1 MWSFGDNIA
10 GKTAYSSRLGE
21 GTVSD
26 KYKYKYSGTVRACIV
41 QRSVKKKG

>member
-1 MWSFGDNIA
+1 MWSSGDNIA

-26 KYKYKYSGTVRACIV
+26 KYKYSGTVRACIV
-41 QRSVKKKG
+41 QRSLKKKG